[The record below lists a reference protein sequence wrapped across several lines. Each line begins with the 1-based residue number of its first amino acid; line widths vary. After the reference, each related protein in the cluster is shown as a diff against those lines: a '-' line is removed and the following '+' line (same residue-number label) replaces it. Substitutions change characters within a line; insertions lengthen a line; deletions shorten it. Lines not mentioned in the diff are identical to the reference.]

1 MLELT
6 GNRALGMLKFGSI
19 KLDMPFIQAPLSG
32 YTDHPM
38 RLLAK
43 RFGCPLTFTGVMLD
57 KIALHHKALKKLKF
71 QPVDGEHPVGAQ
83 ILGDDPEMMAAAAAK
98 FIEVGYDLI
107 DLNFACPA
115 PKVLRRGRG
124 GNLMTQPAFIREAF
138 LRTRDAV
145 DCTVSLKIR
154 IGYDHSEASQDDFW
168 TICENAAVDGVDALV
183 IHGRSV
189 CQKYHGKADWSLII
203 EAKKRFSN
211 LTIFGSGDIM
221 TPEIAIERLKGT
233 GIDGIIV
240 ARGAIGNPWIFQD
253 IRALYSG
260 NPKPEPPSLAEQGQV
275 MLEHF
280 EMVCKA
286 RNTQKAV
293 PYFRKFMAG
302 YCKRHPQRKNT
313 LLALMACKTKEA
325 VIDTIKECYGLSFY
339 IDN

>member
-1 MLELT
+1 MLHY
-6 GNRALGMLKFGSI
+6 GSI
-19 KLDMPFIQAPLSG
+19 QLDMPFIQAPLSG

-38 RLLAK
+38 RILAK

-71 QPVDGEHPVGAQ
+71 QPVETEHPVGAQ
-83 ILGDDPEMMAAAAAK
+83 ILGDDPAVMAAAAAK

-124 GNLMTQPAFIREAF
+124 GNLMKQPAFIREAF
-138 LRTRDAV
+138 LRTREKV
-145 DCTVSLKIR
+145 DCSVSMKIR

-168 TICENAAVDGVDALV
+168 TICENAVTDGVDVLS

-189 CQKYHGKADWSLII
+189 CQKYRGKADWSLIA
-203 EAKKRFSN
+203 EAKKRFPN

-221 TPEIAIERLKGT
+221 TPEVAIERLNET

-253 IRALYSG
+253 IRALYNG
-260 NPKPEPPSLAEQGQV
+260 DPKPEPPSLTEQGQV

-280 EMVCKA
+280 EMVCEA
-286 RNTQKAV
+286 RSIQKAV

-302 YCKRHPQRKNT
+302 YCKRHPQRKKT
-313 LLALMACKTKEA
+313 LLALMACKTKET
-325 VIDTIKECYGLSFY
+325 VIETIKERYRQ
-339 IDN
+339 DR

>member
-1 MLELT
+1 ML
-6 GNRALGMLKFGSI
+6 NYGSI

-38 RLLAK
+38 RILAK
-43 RFGCPLTFTGVMLD
+43 RFTCPLTFTGVMLD

-71 QPVDGEHPVGAQ
+71 QPMESEHPVGAQ
-83 ILGDDPEMMAAAAAK
+83 ILGDDPEVMAAAAAK

-115 PKVLRRGRG
+115 PKVLRRARG
-124 GNLMTQPAFIREAF
+124 GHLMQQPAFIREAF
-138 LRTRDAV
+138 LRTREKV
-145 DCTVSLKIR
+145 NTPVSMKIR
-154 IGYDHSEASQDDFW
+154 IGYDHSEASGEDFW
-168 TICENAAVDGVDALV
+168 TICENAATDGVDVLS

-189 CQKYHGKADWSLII
+189 CQKYRGKADWSLIA
-203 EAKKRFSN
+203 EAKKRFPN

-221 TPEIAIERLKGT
+221 TPEIAIERLTET

-253 IRALYSG
+253 IRALYNG
-260 NPKPEPPSLAEQGQV
+260 DPKPEPPSLAEQGQV

-280 EMVCKA
+280 EMVTEA
-286 RNTQKAV
+286 RSIQKAV

-302 YCKRHPQRKNT
+302 YCKRHPQRKKT

-325 VIDTIKECYGLSFY
+325 VIETTKACYGL
-339 IDN
+339 